1 MYHKFFNLII
11 ILPLI
16 LSLPIDERLYKE
28 LKENA
33 QYEIIDYN
41 VLFPNKS
48 NSDTTPLGRSSLCQ
62 LSLGLSSIAKIAS
75 LFKKAETIASLVV
88 NVITLGKLLFQKA
101 DYTCPIPKNYNYVDE
116 YDKFSVQFEQ
126 REFEPGS
133 AYAATLATSYRR
145 AKKVIDEK
153 PLSPT
158 TILERFKKIN
168 VVDAYSFI
176 HSYGLLEYKCRN
188 QSFCGDCEYDDC
200 VSSDGNTTKATTYKS
215 NEIYAITGQE
225 EIKKEILKNGPVVTS
240 FIYVSDLLYYKKG
253 YYEFVSGKYLGYHA
267 AVIVGWDENGWIAH
281 NSFGSD
287 WGDNGFFKVKYE
299 NNIRF
304 GEVVYASVG
313 FVCFKKVLFAFL
325 IAIIF

>member
-16 LSLPIDERLYKE
+16 LSLPIDETLYKQ
-28 LKENA
+28 LKEKA
-33 QYEIIDYN
+33 KYEIIDYN

-48 NSDTTPLGRSSLCQ
+48 NSDTN
-62 LSLGLSSIAKIAS
+62 SLGQSSSGISSISKIKF
-75 LFKKAETIASLVV
+75 LFHIAETIASLVV
-88 NVITLGKLLFQKA
+88 NVITLEKLIFQKVE
-101 DYTCPIPKNYNYVDE
+101 YTDTIPKE
-116 YDKFSVQFEQ
+116 YDYREAYQTFSVPFEQ
-126 REFEPGS
+126 RENEPGS

-200 VSSDGNTTKATTYKS
+200 VSSDGNYPTKATTYKS
-215 NEIYAITGQE
+215 NEIYIIKGQE
-225 EIKKEILKNGPVVTS
+225 EIKKEILANGPVVTS
-240 FIYVSDLLYYKKG
+240 FNYVSDLLYYKKG
-253 YYEFVSGKYLGYHA
+253 YYEFVSGTFLGYHA
-267 AVIVGWDENGWIAH
+267 AVIVGWDKNGWIAH

-299 NNIRF
+299 NNIEF
-304 GEVVYASVG
+304 GEIVYASIG
-313 FVCFKKVLFAFL
+313 FVYFKKVLFAFL

>member
-16 LSLPIDERLYKE
+16 LSLPIDETLYKQ
-28 LKENA
+28 LKEKA
-33 QYEIIDYN
+33 KYEIIDYN

-48 NSDTTPLGRSSLCQ
+48 NSDTN
-62 LSLGLSSIAKIAS
+62 SLGQSSSGISSISKIKF
-75 LFKKAETIASLVV
+75 LFHIAETIASLVV
-88 NVITLGKLLFQKA
+88 NVITLEKLIFQKVE
-101 DYTCPIPKNYNYVDE
+101 YTDTIPKE
-116 YDKFSVQFEQ
+116 YDYREAYQTFSVPFEQ
-126 REFEPGS
+126 RENEPGS

-176 HSYGLLEYKCRN
+176 HSHGLLQYKCRN

-200 VSSDGNTTKATTYKS
+200 VSSDGNTNKATTYKS

-299 NNIRF
+299 NNIEF
-304 GEVVYASVG
+304 GEIVYASIG
-313 FVCFKKVLFAFL
+313 FVYFKKVLFAFL